1 MDNTIYHS
9 SGFELFE
16 LKKNIDEIRNKLK
29 EKIYSKTNTKIQ
41 DIIIEYIKINKRKIY
56 GGYALNKLLIN
67 KKQKPIYNEY
77 EKPDIDF
84 YSPDPNT
91 DIIKI
96 CNQLSDSGFTRVNG
110 KEAKHQ
116 NTYAIFVDFELY
128 CNITYV
134 PTYIYNN
141 ISFIKIE
148 DINYVNPN
156 FMIIDYLK
164 MITDPIGSYWRIEKS
179 FERLIKLETTFP
191 LPVFKKEIE
200 INSSDNDND
209 IFNSLQIV
217 IDEIKNKDIVTIGFY
232 SYLYYLKE
240 SKLYEKNKSVINF
253 SKKNYNQVPY
263 LEIIS
268 KNYKTDFDNIIR
280 KLKEKFGDLITHT
293 EFYPLFTFLGYSVE
307 IYLNGDL
314 ILIIY
319 DYNKRCTP
327 YKISNDIKVSTLSTT
342 LLYAQINVIKFKILK
357 DEDFKIM
364 YMIMVSHLIQMK
376 SYYFSKN
383 KKTIFEN
390 SPFQDFVIDFISPDV
405 SPEHELLIKYEKRRL
420 NGKQVMYIYDP
431 VKNRKEEKVEKFF
444 FPNVSGNEIVN
455 EKRLRLNDENIF
467 DDSSDNNSETDKD
480 NNSET
485 DKDNNSE
492 TNRNEICKNGENTEE

>member
-9 SGFELFE
+9 SGFELTELKNNIDIIRNE
-16 LKKNIDEIRNKLK
+16 LKKKQFF
-29 EKIYSKTNTKIQ
+29 KTDKSKIQ
-41 DIIIEYIKINKRKIY
+41 EIIHDYIKENKRKIY
-56 GGYALNKLLIN
+56 GGYALNKLLID
-67 KKQKPIYNEY
+67 KKKNSIYNEY
-77 EKPDIDF
+77 ENSDIDF

-96 CNQLSDSGFTRVNG
+96 CNQLSDAGFTRVNG
-110 KEAKHQ
+110 KEAKHS
-116 NTYAIFVDFELY
+116 NTYAIFVNFELY

-134 PTYIYNN
+134 PKYIYNN
-141 ISFIKIE
+141 IAFIKIE
-148 DINYVNPN
+148 DIYYVNPN

-200 INSSDNDND
+200 INSSDNDDN
-209 IFNSLQIV
+209 IFDSIQIV

-240 SKLYEKNKSVINF
+240 SKLYEKNKNLLNF
-253 SKKNYNQVPY
+253 SKKNYNQIPY

-268 KNYKTDFDNIIR
+268 KNYKTDFDIIIN
-280 KLKEKFGDLITHT
+280 KLKEKYGDLITHT
-293 EFYPLFTFLGYSVE
+293 EFYPLFTFTGYSVE

-319 DYNKRCTP
+319 DYNKRCIP
-327 YKISNDIKVSTLSTT
+327 YKISNEIKISSFSTT
-342 LLYAQINVIKFKILK
+342 LLYSQINVMKFKILK
-357 DEDFKIM
+357 DEDFKSM

-383 KKTIFEN
+383 NKTIFDVT
-390 SPFQDFVIDFISPDV
+390 PFQDFVIDFISPDIN
-405 SPEHELLIKYEKRRL
+405 PEHELLIKYEKRRMS
-420 NGKQVMYIYDP
+420 GKPVMYIYDP
-431 VKNRKEEKVEKFF
+431 VKNRKEEKVDKFF
-444 FPNVSGNEIVN
+444 FPNISGNEIVN
-455 EKRLRLNDENIF
+455 EKRLRLKDGNIF
-467 DDSSDNNSETDKD
+467 EDSSDCNSEMDK
-480 NNSET
+480 E
-485 DKDNNSE
+485 
-492 TNRNEICKNGENTEE
+492 ENIDE